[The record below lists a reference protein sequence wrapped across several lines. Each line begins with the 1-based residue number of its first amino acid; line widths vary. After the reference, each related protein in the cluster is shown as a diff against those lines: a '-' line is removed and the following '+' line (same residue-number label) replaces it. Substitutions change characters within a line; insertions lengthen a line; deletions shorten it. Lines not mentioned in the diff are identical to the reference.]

1 MRYAEAGYNL
11 EVDLSTGNIERVE
24 TDPKL
29 METHLGGQGV
39 NAKIIWDR
47 VKPDTK
53 PFSEDNLLIFG
64 AGLLHATPVVGC
76 NRTSVNTINPM
87 TGIFGHS
94 CMGGHFG
101 PELKHAGYDRI
112 IIRGRAPKLV
122 YLYIHNERV
131 EIRDASHLAGKG
143 PGETTSLVREELN
156 EPFAQVACIGL
167 AGENKV
173 LTASVEHGY
182 SSASR
187 GPGPIM
193 GDKRLKAIVVR
204 GTKDINIA
212 HPQELF
218 ELCLRMKKWI
228 NDSNGCG
235 DWMAVD
241 EDDSF
246 HHNNFAWGYSRTRIK
261 NYWSEELQDRWT
273 HWKYDNM
280 DRQAGCYN
288 CPKGCINV
296 ISWPGTK
303 RFGYKCYGKD
313 TYHMAAFKELDYTYG
328 MLGQCLDWGV
338 DSYSTPQAISL
349 GIELY
354 DSGVL
359 TDQDIPN
366 FPTDPGER
374 VKFLLEKIVHR
385 EGIGDI
391 LANGSWWASRM
402 IPGAESFEHNT
413 VKKMEQ
419 LPIKLGKLNPAYY
432 LMIATGEKMA
442 ITQIEGSFPQ
452 DPIRDPVK
460 RKEFVDNWDAAPY
473 QKFKDMFMNWEKR
486 DQISIED
493 TCALT
498 DWNEAMHYID
508 DSTGLCGFVSSFRGQ
523 FGGQVAYS
531 FNNVPELITLATG
544 MEMDKEGLWEIC
556 RRNRDLVRCINNRL
570 GMRRVDDDPPKD
582 HWAVRDPELEEK
594 LLDAYYDFR
603 GWTKDA
609 VPTKAELH
617 RVGLDYV
624 ADELIQLGILDPNE
638 GTPAQ
643 EAAKAEEQ
651 KSGGC

>member
-53 PFSEDNLLIFG
+53 PFSEDNLLILG

-112 IIRGRAPKLV
+112 IIRGKAPKLV
-122 YLYIHNERV
+122 YLYVHNERV

-143 PGETTSLVREELN
+143 PGETTSLIREELN

-173 LTASVEHGY
+173 LTASLEHGY

-193 GDKRLKAIVVR
+193 GDKKLKAIAVR

-218 ELCLRMKKWI
+218 ELCLKMKKWI
-228 NDSNGCG
+228 NDSDGCG

-246 HHNNFAWGYSRTRIK
+246 HHNNFAWGNSRTRIK

-273 HWKYDNM
+273 RWKYDNM

-338 DSYSTPQAISL
+338 DSYSTPQAIAL

-354 DSGVL
+354 DNGVL

-366 FPTDPGER
+366 FPTDSGDR

-391 LANGSWWASRM
+391 LANGTWWASRM

-452 DPIRDPVK
+452 DPIKDPVK

-531 FNNVPELITLATG
+531 FNNVPEIITLATG

-609 VPTKAELH
+609 IPTKAELQ

-624 ADELIQLGILDPNE
+624 ADELIKLGILDPNE

>member
-53 PFSEDNLLIFG
+53 PFSEDNLLILG

-101 PELKHAGYDRI
+101 PELKYAGYDRI
-112 IIRGRAPKLV
+112 IIRGKAPKLV
-122 YLYIHNERV
+122 YLYVHNERV

-143 PGETTSLVREELN
+143 PGETTSLIREELN

-173 LTASVEHGY
+173 LTASLEHGY

-193 GDKRLKAIVVR
+193 GDKKLKAIAVR

-218 ELCLRMKKWI
+218 ELCLKMKKWI
-228 NDSNGCG
+228 NDSDGCG

-246 HHNNFAWGYSRTRIK
+246 HHNNFAWGNSRTRIK

-273 HWKYDNM
+273 RWKYDNM

-338 DSYSTPQAISL
+338 DSYSTPQAIAL

-354 DSGVL
+354 DNGVL

-366 FPTDPGER
+366 FPTDPGDR

-460 RKEFVDNWDAAPY
+460 RKEFVDKWDAAPY

-531 FNNVPELITLATG
+531 FNNVPDIIHLATG
-544 MEMDKEGLWEIC
+544 MEIDKEGLWEIC

-582 HWAVRDPELEEK
+582 HWAVRNPELEEK

-609 VPTKAELH
+609 IPTKAELQ